1 MIDPPR
7 SVSLRQSRRSYKA
20 PAAQGFR
27 MPAEWEPHRATW
39 LVWPHNRD
47 DWEVKSPAIDWCYV
61 EIIKHLVGTER
72 VAILL
77 EDETVERRALKRLR
91 QAGVDLRAVDRYY
104 VQTNRSW
111 IRDSGPIFITRAIGC
126 GRRREIA
133 ITDWGFNG
141 WARYRKWQK
150 DNTVPKR
157 LAHCL
162 GMRRFPVISTS
173 DPSRSVVLEGGSI
186 DSNGEGLL
194 LTTEEC
200 LLGRVQVRNPGMT
213 RTEIEHVLRDHLA
226 ARRVLWLTGGIVGDD
241 THGHVDDVAR
251 FVSADTVVAAV
262 EKDRRDINHAP
273 LADNLAKLRTM
284 TDLNGRMLR
293 VVPLPMPR
301 PICFNGVR
309 LPASYLNFYIAN
321 GTVLVPTFNDPS
333 DRIALAR
340 LAKLFPSRSVVGIHA
355 GDLILGLGSIHC
367 ITKQEPSDA
376 GNIL

>member
-1 MIDPPR
+1 
-7 SVSLRQSRRSYKA
+7 
-20 PAAQGFR
+20 

-77 EDETVERRALKRLR
+77 QDKSVERRAEKRLR

-111 IRDSGPIFITRAIGC
+111 IRDSGPIFVTRAIGR

-141 WARYRKWQK
+141 WARYRRWQK

-157 LAHCL
+157 LAHFL

-186 DSNGEGLL
+186 DANGGGLL

-213 RTEIEHVLRDHLA
+213 RTEIEHAFRDHLA
-226 ARRVLWLTGGIVGDD
+226 TRRVLWLTGGIAGDD
-241 THGHVDDVAR
+241 THGHVDGVAR

-262 EKDRRDINHAP
+262 EKDRQDINHAP
-273 LADNLAKLRTM
+273 LADNLAKLKAM
-284 TDLNGRMLR
+284 TDLDGRMLR

-301 PICFNGVR
+301 PVCFNGAR

-333 DRIALAR
+333 DRIALTR
-340 LAKLFPSRSVVGIHA
+340 LAKLFPNRTVVGIHA

-367 ITKQEPSDA
+367 ITKQEPSDM
-376 GNIL
+376 GNPSGSITSCVDG